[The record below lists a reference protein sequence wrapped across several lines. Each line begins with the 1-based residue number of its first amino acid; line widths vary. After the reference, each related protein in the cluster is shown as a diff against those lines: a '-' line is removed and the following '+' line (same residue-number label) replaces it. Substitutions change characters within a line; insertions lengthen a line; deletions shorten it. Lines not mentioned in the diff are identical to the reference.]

1 MWTLWTKES
10 VLRWNVSEF
19 CLRYPLIWLNS
30 AFHFWFFFKKNVWI
44 DHLKSSV
51 FCSQIW
57 SLVHFFL
64 SSWLFFRFSA
74 VLKLCFSR
82 ADACLVIFFFPFA
95 NNICAMVCV
104 HADITHSCFIALVSM
119 PRAMHHS
126 RSDPIPTP
134 CPRRTHSE
142 LIEWVILR

>member
-1 MWTLWTKES
+1 MNIMDKGVCIKMECVWILSEVLTYMTKFTIS
-10 VLRWNVSEF
+10 F
-19 CLRYPLIWLNS
+19 LIFL
-30 AFHFWFFFKKNVWI
+30 KNVWI